1 MNLNTPAFSSFTH
14 DGLKLAFFDE
24 GDPSGPPV
32 LLIHGFASSAN
43 VNWVH
48 PGWLKALGDAGYL
61 VIAIDNRGH
70 GASGKPHEPSRYGEA
85 SMARDLGCLLDT
97 LGLDEIDLVG
107 YSMGAVVS
115 AIFAATDA
123 RVRRLVLSGVGAAVA
138 ELGGLDTR
146 ALPPAEVA
154 ALADAFNEMA
164 TIRQAER
171 QGSARRAL
179 DATEAERVRVA
190 RELHDQVGQT
200 LTGVVLAL
208 EEIHRRAPADLG
220 EDLAEVQEAARA
232 GVEQVREI
240 ARGLRPG
247 ALEELGL
254 RSALTTLAN
263 SFTGLRVRHSLPAD
277 LPVLSPDQ
285 DLAVYRVAQESL
297 TNVARHA
304 RARTAR
310 MELEEEDGAVVLRI
324 SDDGVGIPALHADA
338 TDGGVG
344 GMRERALLAGGRLR
358 VRALPERGTEV
369 RLDLW
374 PSP

>member
-1 MNLNTPAFSSFTH
+1 MSLFWRVVIVNVA
-14 DGLKLAFFDE
+14 
-24 GDPSGPPV
+24 
-32 LLIHGFASSAN
+32 LL
-43 VNWVH
+43 V
-48 PGWLKALGDAGYL
+48 
-61 VIAIDNRGH
+61 
-70 GASGKPHEPSRYGEA
+70 
-85 SMARDLGCLLDT
+85 
-97 LGLDEIDLVG
+97 
-107 YSMGAVVS
+107 GAVVVLAISPASVS
-115 AIFAATDA
+115 ATPTAAE
-123 RVRRLVLSGVGAAVA
+123 VEVLVLGTALVIGINVLLLRRIFVPLERLTGTMRRVDPHDPGRRVTIRRPAAEVA
-138 ELGGLDTR
+138 ELTK
-146 ALPPAEVA
+146 
-154 ALADAFNEMA
+154 AFNDMLDRLED
-164 TIRQAER
+164 ER
-171 QGSARRAL
+171 QSSARRAL
-179 DATEAERVRVA
+179 AATEGERVRVA

-208 EEIHRRAPADLG
+208 EELHRRAPRDLS

-240 ARGLRPG
+240 ARALRPG
-247 ALEELGL
+247 ALDELGL

-263 SFTGLRVRHSLPAD
+263 SFTGLRVRHSLPRD

-310 MELEEEDGAVVLRI
+310 MELQEEDGAVVLRI

-338 TDGGVG
+338 KDGGVG

-374 PSP
+374 PSR

>member
-1 MNLNTPAFSSFTH
+1 MFWRVVIVNALVVVGAVLALVVTPASVSATPTAAEIEVLVT
-14 DGLKLAFFDE
+14 GGVLVIVLN
-24 GDPSGPPV
+24 V
-32 LLIHGFASSAN
+32 LLLRRIFVPLERLTGTMRRVDPHD
-43 VNWVH
+43 
-48 PGWLKALGDAGYL
+48 PGRR
-61 VIAIDNRGH
+61 VAI
-70 GASGKPHEPSRYGEA
+70 
-85 SMARDLGCLLDT
+85 
-97 LGLDEIDLVG
+97 
-107 YSMGAVVS
+107 
-115 AIFAATDA
+115 
-123 RVRRLVLSGVGAAVA
+123 RRPA
-138 ELGGLDTR
+138 
-146 ALPPAEVA
+146 AEVRE
-154 ALADAFNEMA
+154 LAKAFNDMLDRLE
-164 TIRQAER
+164 AER
-171 QGSARRAL
+171 HGSARRAL
-179 DATEAERVRVA
+179 AATEAERVRVA

-208 EEIHRRAPADLG
+208 EEIHRRAPANLHGDIV
-220 EDLAEVQEAARA
+220 EAQEAARA
-232 GVEQVREI
+232 GVEEVREI

-263 SFTGLRVRHSLPAD
+263 SFTGLRVRHSVHTD

-304 RARTAR
+304 QARTAQL
-310 MELEEEDGAVVLRI
+310 ELEEEDGAVVLRV
-324 SDDGVGIPALHADA
+324 SDDGCGIPVIHTTA

>member
-1 MNLNTPAFSSFTH
+1 MRRVDPH
-14 DGLKLAFFDE
+14 DPGRRVAI
-24 GDPSGPPV
+24 SR
-32 LLIHGFASSAN
+32 SA
-43 VNWVH
+43 
-48 PGWLKALGDAGYL
+48 
-61 VIAIDNRGH
+61 
-70 GASGKPHEPSRYGEA
+70 
-85 SMARDLGCLLDT
+85 
-97 LGLDEIDLVG
+97 
-107 YSMGAVVS
+107 
-115 AIFAATDA
+115 
-123 RVRRLVLSGVGAAVA
+123 
-138 ELGGLDTR
+138 
-146 ALPPAEVA
+146 AEVGE
-154 ALADAFNEMA
+154 LAEAFNEMLD
-164 TIRQAER
+164 RLEAER

-179 DATEAERVRVA
+179 AATEAERVRVA

-263 SFTGLRVRHSLPAD
+263 SFTGLRVRHSLPPD

-304 RARTAR
+304 RAGAAQV
-310 MELEEEDGAVVLRI
+310 ELEEEDGAVVLRV
-324 SDDGVGIPALHADA
+324 SDDGVGIPELHAAA
-338 TDGGVG
+338 TEGGVG

-358 VRALPERGTEV
+358 VRALPDRGTEV

-374 PSP
+374 PSL

>member
-1 MNLNTPAFSSFTH
+1 MFWRVVIVNALVVVGAVLALVVTPASVSATPTAAEIEVLVTG
-14 DGLKLAFFDE
+14 GLLVIVLN
-24 GDPSGPPV
+24 V
-32 LLIHGFASSAN
+32 LLLRRIFVPLERLTGTMRRVDPHD
-43 VNWVH
+43 
-48 PGWLKALGDAGYL
+48 PGRR
-61 VIAIDNRGH
+61 VAI
-70 GASGKPHEPSRYGEA
+70 
-85 SMARDLGCLLDT
+85 
-97 LGLDEIDLVG
+97 
-107 YSMGAVVS
+107 
-115 AIFAATDA
+115 
-123 RVRRLVLSGVGAAVA
+123 RRPA
-138 ELGGLDTR
+138 
-146 ALPPAEVA
+146 AEVGE
-154 ALADAFNEMA
+154 LAKAFNDMLDRLE
-164 TIRQAER
+164 AER
-171 QGSARRAL
+171 HGSARRAL
-179 DATEAERVRVA
+179 AATEAERVRVA

-208 EEIHRRAPADLG
+208 EEIHRRAPANLHGDIV
-220 EDLAEVQEAARA
+220 EAQEAARA
-232 GVEQVREI
+232 GVEEVREI

-263 SFTGLRVRHSLPAD
+263 SFTGLRVRHSVHTD

-304 RARTAR
+304 QARSAQL
-310 MELEEEDGAVVLRI
+310 ELEEEDGAVVLRV
-324 SDDGVGIPALHADA
+324 SDDGCGIPVIHTTA

-344 GMRERALLAGGRLR
+344 GMRERALLAGGRLH

>member
-1 MNLNTPAFSSFTH
+1 MSLFWRVVLVNAALVVGAVLVLAVTPASVSAAPTAAEVEVLVAGTALVI
-14 DGLKLAFFDE
+14 GLN
-24 GDPSGPPV
+24 V
-32 LLIHGFASSAN
+32 LLLRRIFVGLEQLTSTMRR
-43 VNWVH
+43 VDPLD
-48 PGWLKALGDAGYL
+48 PGRRV
-61 VIAIDNRGH
+61 VIA
-70 GASGKPHEPSRYGEA
+70 KPA
-85 SMARDLGCLLDT
+85 
-97 LGLDEIDLVG
+97 
-107 YSMGAVVS
+107 
-115 AIFAATDA
+115 
-123 RVRRLVLSGVGAAVA
+123 
-138 ELGGLDTR
+138 
-146 ALPPAEVA
+146 AEVGE
-154 ALADAFNEMA
+154 LTDAFNDMLDRLE
-164 TIRQAER
+164 AER

-179 DATEAERVRVA
+179 AATEAERVRVA

-208 EEIHRRAPADLG
+208 EEIHRRAPAALG

-263 SFTGLRVRHSLPAD
+263 SFTGLRVRHSLPPD
-277 LPVLSPDQ
+277 LPVLSADQ

-304 RARTAR
+304 RARTVR
-310 MELEEEDGAVVLRI
+310 VELEESGGAVVLRI
-324 SDDGVGIPALHADA
+324 SDDGVGIPELHAGA

-374 PSP
+374 PSR

>member
-1 MNLNTPAFSSFTH
+1 MSLFWRVVIVNAVVVVGAVLALVVTPASVSAAPTSAEIEVLVA
-14 DGLKLAFFDE
+14 GAVLVIVLN
-24 GDPSGPPV
+24 V
-32 LLIHGFASSAN
+32 LLLRRIFVPLERLTGTMRRVDPHD
-43 VNWVH
+43 
-48 PGWLKALGDAGYL
+48 PGRRV
-61 VIAIDNRGH
+61 VI
-70 GASGKPHEPSRYGEA
+70 
-85 SMARDLGCLLDT
+85 
-97 LGLDEIDLVG
+97 
-107 YSMGAVVS
+107 
-115 AIFAATDA
+115 
-123 RVRRLVLSGVGAAVA
+123 RRPA
-138 ELGGLDTR
+138 
-146 ALPPAEVA
+146 AEVGE
-154 ALADAFNEMA
+154 LAKAFNEMLD
-164 TIRQAER
+164 RLEAER

-179 DATEAERVRVA
+179 AATEAERLRVA

-208 EEIHRRAPADLG
+208 EEIHRRAPADLQA
-220 EDLAEVQEAARA
+220 DLAEVQEAARA
-232 GVEQVREI
+232 GVEDVREI

-263 SFTGLRVRHSLPAD
+263 SFTGLRVRHSVVSD

-304 RARTAR
+304 RARTAQL
-310 MELEEEDGAVVLRI
+310 ELEEEDGAVVLRV
-324 SDDGVGIPALHADA
+324 SDDGCGIPDLHATA
-338 TDGGVG
+338 TEGGVG

>member
-1 MNLNTPAFSSFTH
+1 MSLYRRVIFMNVALVVAAVIVLAISPASVSAVPT
-14 DGLKLAFFDE
+14 AAE
-24 GDPSGPPV
+24 IEV
-32 LLIHGFASSAN
+32 LIVGT
-43 VNWVH
+43 V
-48 PGWLKALGDAGYL
+48 L
-61 VIAIDNRGH
+61 VIAVNV
-70 GASGKPHEPSRYGEA
+70 
-85 SMARDLGCLLDT
+85 LL
-97 LGLDEIDLVG
+97 L
-107 YSMGAVVS
+107 
-115 AIFAATDA
+115 
-123 RVRRLVLSGVGAAVA
+123 RRLFTPLKRLTAVMRRVDP
-138 ELGGLDTR
+138 LDPGR
-146 ALPPAEVA
+146 RIAIDQPAAEVGEVA
-154 ALADAFNEMA
+154 KAFNDMLDRLEH
-164 TIRQAER
+164 ER

-179 DATEAERVRVA
+179 AAQEGERLRVA

-208 EEIHRRAPADLG
+208 EDIHRRAPADLQRDVG
-220 EDLAEVQEAARA
+220 DVQEAARA

-263 SFTGLRVRHSLPAD
+263 SFTGLRVKHALDPEV
-277 LPVLSPDQ
+277 PVLSPDQ

-304 RARTAR
+304 RATNAQLS
-310 MELEEEDGAVVLRI
+310 LEHEDGGVVLRV
-324 SDDGVGIPALHADA
+324 SDDGCGIPPLYAEA

-358 VRALPERGTEV
+358 VRALPQRGKEV

-374 PSP
+374 PYR

>member
-1 MNLNTPAFSSFTH
+1 MSMFWRVAGVNA
-14 DGLKLAFFDE
+14 A
-24 GDPSGPPV
+24 
-32 LLIHGFASSAN
+32 LL
-43 VNWVH
+43 V
-48 PGWLKALGDAGYL
+48 
-61 VIAIDNRGH
+61 
-70 GASGKPHEPSRYGEA
+70 
-85 SMARDLGCLLDT
+85 
-97 LGLDEIDLVG
+97 
-107 YSMGAVVS
+107 GAVVVLAISPASVS
-115 AIFAATDA
+115 AAPTA
-123 RVRRLVLSGVGAAVA
+123 A
-138 ELGGLDTR
+138 ELEVLIAGTALVIGLNVLLLRPIFVGLERLTGTMRRVDPHDPGR
-146 ALPPAEVA
+146 RVALRRPAPEVRV
-154 ALADAFNEMA
+154 LAEAFNEMLD
-164 TIRQAER
+164 RLEAER

-179 DATEAERVRVA
+179 AATEAERVRVA

-200 LTGVVLAL
+200 LTGVLLAL

-247 ALEELGL
+247 ALDELGL
-254 RSALTTLAN
+254 RSALTALAN
-263 SFTGLRVRHSLPAD
+263 SFTGLRVRHSLPPD

-310 MELEEEDGAVVLRI
+310 VELEEEDGAVVLRV
-324 SDDGVGIPALHADA
+324 SDDGVGIPELHTDA

-374 PSP
+374 PSL

>member
-1 MNLNTPAFSSFTH
+1 MSLFWRVVA
-14 DGLKLAFFDE
+14 
-24 GDPSGPPV
+24 
-32 LLIHGFASSAN
+32 
-43 VNWVH
+43 VNA
-48 PGWLKALGDAGYL
+48 ALF
-61 VIAIDNRGH
+61 V
-70 GASGKPHEPSRYGEA
+70 
-85 SMARDLGCLLDT
+85 
-97 LGLDEIDLVG
+97 
-107 YSMGAVVS
+107 GAVVALALS
-115 AIFAATDA
+115 PA
-123 RVRRLVLSGVGAAVA
+123 RVSSTPTAAEIEVLVAGTGLVIGLNFMLLRRIFVPLERLTGTMRRVDPLDPGRRVA
-138 ELGGLDTR
+138 IEKP
-146 ALPPAEVA
+146 AAEVGE
-154 ALADAFNEMA
+154 LAQAFNDMLDRLED
-164 TIRQAER
+164 ER
-171 QGSARRAL
+171 QGSGRRAL
-179 DATEAERVRVA
+179 AATESERVRVA

-208 EEIHRRAPADLG
+208 EELHRRAPRDLS

-254 RSALTTLAN
+254 RSALTSLAN

-310 MELEEEDGAVVLRI
+310 MELEEEGGAVVLRV

-338 TDGGVG
+338 KDGGVG

-374 PSP
+374 PSL

>member
-1 MNLNTPAFSSFTH
+1 MSMFWRVVIVNALVVVGAVLALVVTPASVSATPTAAEIEVLVT
-14 DGLKLAFFDE
+14 GGVLVIVLN
-24 GDPSGPPV
+24 V
-32 LLIHGFASSAN
+32 LLLRRIFVPLERLTGTMRRVDPHD
-43 VNWVH
+43 
-48 PGWLKALGDAGYL
+48 PGRR
-61 VIAIDNRGH
+61 VAI
-70 GASGKPHEPSRYGEA
+70 
-85 SMARDLGCLLDT
+85 
-97 LGLDEIDLVG
+97 
-107 YSMGAVVS
+107 
-115 AIFAATDA
+115 
-123 RVRRLVLSGVGAAVA
+123 RRPA
-138 ELGGLDTR
+138 
-146 ALPPAEVA
+146 AEVRE
-154 ALADAFNEMA
+154 LAKAFNDMLDRLE
-164 TIRQAER
+164 AER
-171 QGSARRAL
+171 HGSARRAL
-179 DATEAERVRVA
+179 AATEAERVRVA

-208 EEIHRRAPADLG
+208 EEIHRRAPANLHGDIV
-220 EDLAEVQEAARA
+220 EAQEAARA
-232 GVEQVREI
+232 GVEEVREI

-263 SFTGLRVRHSLPAD
+263 SFTGLRVRHSVHTD

-304 RARTAR
+304 QARTAQL
-310 MELEEEDGAVVLRI
+310 ELEEEDGAVVLRV
-324 SDDGVGIPALHADA
+324 SDDGCGIPVIHTTA

>member
-1 MNLNTPAFSSFTH
+1 M
-14 DGLKLAFFDE
+14 GELA
-24 GDPSGPPV
+24 
-32 LLIHGFASSAN
+32 
-43 VNWVH
+43 
-48 PGWLKALGDAGYL
+48 K
-61 VIAIDNRGH
+61 
-70 GASGKPHEPSRYGEA
+70 
-85 SMARDLGCLLDT
+85 
-97 LGLDEIDLVG
+97 
-107 YSMGAVVS
+107 
-115 AIFAATDA
+115 
-123 RVRRLVLSGVGAAVA
+123 
-138 ELGGLDTR
+138 
-146 ALPPAEVA
+146 
-154 ALADAFNEMA
+154 AFNDMLDRLE
-164 TIRQAER
+164 AER

-179 DATEAERVRVA
+179 AATEAERVRVA

-263 SFTGLRVRHSLPAD
+263 SFTGLRVRHSLPPD

-304 RARTAR
+304 RASAAQV
-310 MELEEEDGAVVLRI
+310 ELEEEDGAVVLRV
-324 SDDGVGIPALHADA
+324 SDDGVRDPRAARRGHGRRRRRDAGARAARGRTPAGA
-338 TDGGVG
+338 
-344 GMRERALLAGGRLR
+344 RAARSRHGSEAGPVAVPLTTTHPARR
-358 VRALPERGTEV
+358 RPCRSCAAA
-369 RLDLW
+369 
-374 PSP
+374 

>member
-1 MNLNTPAFSSFTH
+1 MSLFWRV
-14 DGLKLAFFDE
+14 
-24 GDPSGPPV
+24 V
-32 LLIHGFASSAN
+32 L
-43 VNWVH
+43 VNA
-48 PGWLKALGDAGYL
+48 ALL
-61 VIAIDNRGH
+61 V
-70 GASGKPHEPSRYGEA
+70 
-85 SMARDLGCLLDT
+85 
-97 LGLDEIDLVG
+97 
-107 YSMGAVVS
+107 GAVVVLAISPASVS
-115 AIFAATDA
+115 AAPTAAEIEVLIAGTALVIGLNVLLLRRIFVPLERLTGTLRRVAPHDPGRRVAIA
-123 RVRRLVLSGVGAAVA
+123 RPAPEVRELA
-138 ELGGLDTR
+138 E
-146 ALPPAEVA
+146 
-154 ALADAFNEMA
+154 AFNDMLDRLE
-164 TIRQAER
+164 AER

-179 DATEAERVRVA
+179 AATEAERVRVA

-263 SFTGLRVRHSLPAD
+263 SFTGLRVRHSLAPD

-304 RARTAR
+304 RARTAQV
-310 MELEEEDGAVVLRI
+310 ELEEEDGAVVLRV
-324 SDDGVGIPALHADA
+324 SDDGVGIPELHAAA
-338 TDGGVG
+338 TEGGVG

-374 PSP
+374 PSH

>member
-1 MNLNTPAFSSFTH
+1 MSLYRRVVVMNVALVVAAVVVLAVSPAS
-14 DGLKLAFFDE
+14 
-24 GDPSGPPV
+24 
-32 LLIHGFASSAN
+32 
-43 VNWVH
+43 
-48 PGWLKALGDAGYL
+48 
-61 VIAIDNRGH
+61 
-70 GASGKPHEPSRYGEA
+70 
-85 SMARDLGCLLDT
+85 
-97 LGLDEIDLVG
+97 
-107 YSMGAVVS
+107 VS
-115 AIFAATDA
+115 AIPTAAEIEVLIGGTA
-123 RVRRLVLSGVGAAVA
+123 LVIGLNVFLLRRLFEPLKQLTAIMRRVDPLDPGRRLAVDQPA
-138 ELGGLDTR
+138 
-146 ALPPAEVA
+146 AEVGE
-154 ALADAFNEMA
+154 LARAFNDMLDRLED
-164 TIRQAER
+164 ER

-179 DATEAERVRVA
+179 AAQEGERLRVA

-208 EEIHRRAPADLG
+208 EDILRRAPADLR
-220 EDLAEVQEAARA
+220 EDVGDVQEAARA

-240 ARGLRPG
+240 ARALRPG

-263 SFTGLRVRHSLPAD
+263 SFTGLRVKHALDPD

-304 RARTAR
+304 RAANAQLSLAR
-310 MELEEEDGAVVLRI
+310 EDESVVLRVA
-324 SDDGVGIPALHADA
+324 DDGCGIPPLYADA

-358 VRALPERGTEV
+358 VRALPGRGTEV

-374 PSP
+374 PSR

>member
-1 MNLNTPAFSSFTH
+1 MSMFWRVVIVNALVVVGAVLALVVTPASVSATPTAAEIEVLVTG
-14 DGLKLAFFDE
+14 GLLVIVLN
-24 GDPSGPPV
+24 V
-32 LLIHGFASSAN
+32 LLLRRIFVPLERLTGTMRRVDPHD
-43 VNWVH
+43 
-48 PGWLKALGDAGYL
+48 PGRR
-61 VIAIDNRGH
+61 VAIRR
-70 GASGKPHEPSRYGEA
+70 P
-85 SMARDLGCLLDT
+85 
-97 LGLDEIDLVG
+97 
-107 YSMGAVVS
+107 
-115 AIFAATDA
+115 AAE
-123 RVRRLVLSGVGAAVA
+123 VA
-138 ELGGLDTR
+138 EL
-146 ALPPAEVA
+146 AK
-154 ALADAFNEMA
+154 AFNDMLDRLE
-164 TIRQAER
+164 AER

-179 DATEAERVRVA
+179 AATEAERVRVA

-208 EEIHRRAPADLG
+208 EEIHRRAPADLHG
-220 EDLAEVQEAARA
+220 DIVEAQEAARA
-232 GVEQVREI
+232 GVEEVREI

-263 SFTGLRVRHSLPAD
+263 SFTGLRVRHLVHAD

-304 RARTAR
+304 QARSAQL
-310 MELEEEDGAVVLRI
+310 ELEEEDGAVVLRV
-324 SDDGVGIPALHADA
+324 SDDGCGIPVIHTTA

>member
-1 MNLNTPAFSSFTH
+1 MSLFWRVVIVNAALVVGAVLVLVVTPASVSAAPTAAE
-14 DGLKLAFFDE
+14 LE
-24 GDPSGPPV
+24 V
-32 LLIHGFASSAN
+32 L
-43 VNWVH
+43 V
-48 PGWLKALGDAGYL
+48 AGTVL
-61 VIAIDNRGH
+61 VIALNVLLLRRIFVPLERLTGTMRRVDPHDPGRRVTIR
-70 GASGKPHEPSRYGEA
+70 KPA
-85 SMARDLGCLLDT
+85 
-97 LGLDEIDLVG
+97 
-107 YSMGAVVS
+107 
-115 AIFAATDA
+115 
-123 RVRRLVLSGVGAAVA
+123 
-138 ELGGLDTR
+138 
-146 ALPPAEVA
+146 AEVGE
-154 ALADAFNEMA
+154 LAIAFNDMLDRLE
-164 TIRQAER
+164 AER
-171 QGSARRAL
+171 QDSARRAL
-179 DATEAERVRVA
+179 AAAEAERVRVA

-220 EDLAEVQEAARA
+220 EDLTEVQEAARA

-263 SFTGLRVRHSLPAD
+263 SFTGLRVRHSLPPD

-304 RARTAR
+304 RAGLAQVA
-310 MELEEEDGAVVLRI
+310 LEQEDGAVVLRV
-324 SDDGVGIPALHADA
+324 SDDGVGIPALHAEA

-374 PSP
+374 PSR